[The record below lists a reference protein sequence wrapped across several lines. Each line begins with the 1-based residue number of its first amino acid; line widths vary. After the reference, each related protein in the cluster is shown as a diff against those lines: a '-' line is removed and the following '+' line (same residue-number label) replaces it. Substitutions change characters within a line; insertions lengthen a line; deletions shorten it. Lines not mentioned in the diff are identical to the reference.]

1 MSSISNKKPKHQSCR
16 FCEWMRDWDRWKE
29 TEEGKVRSI
38 EKTDND
44 DFVAVLENSPRID
57 GEILIISRRF
67 DDNPYDDVSD
77 ILRLSVEE
85 RTSLCKILGETI
97 ELMKRNFKVQKVYLY
112 SFCEHWERDEIL
124 YPDKKTTEH
133 LHFHL
138 MPRYSILRMRELAA
152 EKIFD
157 IPTRDL
163 SFSELG
169 TLKSKL
175 VSER

>member
-1 MSSISNKKPKHQSCR
+1 
-16 FCEWMRDWDRWKE
+16 MRDWDRWKN
-29 TEEGKVRSI
+29 TEEGKVRCI

-57 GEILIISRRF
+57 GEILIISKRC

-77 ILRLSVEE
+77 ILRLSGEE

-97 ELMKRNFKVQKVYLY
+97 ELMKRNFKAQKVYLY

-138 MPRYSILRMRELAA
+138 MPRYNILRIRELAA
-152 EKIFD
+152 ERIFD

-169 TLKSKL
+169 TLKGKL
-175 VSER
+175 VCER